1 MFSRDLLCITL
12 PPFFLILVP
21 RISCGVVYWTLTTD
35 VHTTVPAEHNFVQM
49 DSILEELSDISVMKL
64 VKWISSGAMIFGGMV
79 PYIPQYREIK
89 RTEDT
94 EGFSLFVCLAL
105 LVANTLRILFW

>member
-1 MFSRDLLCITL
+1 
-12 PPFFLILVP
+12 
-21 RISCGVVYWTLTTD
+21 
-35 VHTTVPAEHNFVQM
+35 M
-49 DSILEELSDISVMKL
+49 DSLLEEVSDISVMKL
-64 VKWISSGAMIFGGMV
+64 IKWISAGAMIFGGVV

-89 RTEDT
+89 RTEDA